1 MSALDKRGGIEEM
14 VASSN
19 KPIHEVDST
28 MSRNS
33 K

>member
-1 MSALDKRGGIEEM
+1 MSALDKRGGIDEM

-19 KPIHEVDST
+19 KPINEPDSAI
-28 MSRNS
+28 SRNS